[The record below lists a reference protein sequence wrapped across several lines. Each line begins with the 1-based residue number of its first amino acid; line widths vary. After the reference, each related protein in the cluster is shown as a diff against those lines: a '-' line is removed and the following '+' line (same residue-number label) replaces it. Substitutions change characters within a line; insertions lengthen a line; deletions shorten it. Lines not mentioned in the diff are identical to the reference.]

1 MLYSSLAHVMLL
13 GETEK
18 ETDRDGERER
28 ETESHIAGDRD
39 RRTA

>member
-13 GETEK
+13 GET